1 MTKYFESEIESKKVV
16 WLDGE
21 KYIRVF
27 YANSQYFDDVLAES
41 YTDWLDATG
50 NFERN

>member
-1 MTKYFESEIESKKVV
+1 MTTYFDSKIERTKTV

-27 YANSQYFDDVLAES
+27 YANSDFFDDVLAFA
-41 YTDWLDATG
+41 YNDWLAATG
-50 NFERN
+50 NFE